1 MAKFDVLDMNGK
13 KVSTVELSDAVFGIT
28 PNEKVMH
35 AAVVNF
41 LANQRQGTQS
51 AKTRSEVRGGG
62 RKIYRQKG
70 TGNARHGDHQSPIFV
85 GGGVVFG
92 PRPCDYS
99 KKVNKSTR
107 KLALRRVLGD
117 IISGGK
123 VVTVPSFSVADG
135 KTKSFVAAVSE
146 MAEGKKILIIAAD
159 FDEMTKRAGRNVA
172 DVQLMTAA
180 EVNVEQ
186 LLDARKVVLVE
197 SALETIANRTK

>member
-1 MAKFDVLDMNGK
+1 MSATELTIEAAAAANIV
-13 KVSTVELSDAVFGIT
+13 TVGPEKGSQAV
-28 PNEKVMH
+28 H
-35 AAVVNF
+35 DLVVAYR
-41 LANQRQGTQS
+41 ANRRTGS
-51 AKTRSEVRGGG
+51 ANTKTRAEVAGNN

-92 PRPCDYS
+92 PRPRDYS

-123 VVTVPSFSVADG
+123 VVTVPSFTVEDG
-135 KTKSFVAAVSE
+135 KTKSFVAAVSAI
-146 MAEGKKILIIAAD
+146 AEGKKILVIAD
-159 FDEMTKRAGRNVA
+159 SFDEMTKRAGRNVA
-172 DVQLMTAA
+172 DVLLMSAA

-186 LLDARKVVLVE
+186 LLDARRIVIVE

>member
-1 MAKFDVLDMNGK
+1 MSANTLTIEAANAAGLV
-13 KVSTVELSDAVFGIT
+13 TVGPEKGSQAVHDLVT
-28 PNEKVMH
+28 
-35 AAVVNF
+35 AYR
-41 LANQRQGTQS
+41 ANRRTGS
-51 AKTRSEVRGGG
+51 ANTKTRGEVAGNN

-92 PRPCDYS
+92 PRPQDYS

-123 VVTVPSFSVADG
+123 VVTVPSFSIEDG

-146 MAEGKKILIIAAD
+146 IAEGKKILIIAD
-159 FDEMTKRAGRNVA
+159 SFDEMTKRAGRNVA
-172 DVQLMTAA
+172 EVLLMSAA

-186 LLDARKVVLVE
+186 LLDARKVVIVD
-197 SALETIANRTK
+197 SAMEIIANRTK

>member
-1 MAKFDVLDMNGK
+1 M
-13 KVSTVELSDAVFGIT
+13 S
-28 PNEKVMH
+28 
-35 AAVVNF
+35 
-41 LANQRQGTQS
+41 ANQMTIEAATAANIVTVGPEKGSQAVHDLVTAYRANRRTGS
-51 AKTRSEVRGGG
+51 ANTKTRGEVAGNNK
-62 RKIYRQKG
+62 KIYRQKG

-123 VVTVPSFSVADG
+123 VVTVPSFSVEDG
-135 KTKSFVAAVSE
+135 KTKSFVAAVAAI
-146 MAEGKKILIIAAD
+146 AEGKKILIIAES
-159 FDEMTKRAGRNVA
+159 FDEKTKLSGRNVA
-172 DVQLMTAA
+172 DVLLMSAA

-186 LLDARKVVLVE
+186 LLDARKVVIVE

>member
-1 MAKFDVLDMNGK
+1 MSATELTIEAANAANIV
-13 KVSTVELSDAVFGIT
+13 TVGPEKGSQAV
-28 PNEKVMH
+28 H
-35 AAVVNF
+35 DLVVAYR
-41 LANQRQGTQS
+41 ANRRTGS
-51 AKTRSEVRGGG
+51 ANTKTRAEVAGNN

-70 TGNARHGDHQSPIFV
+70 TGNARHGDRQSPIFV

-92 PRPCDYS
+92 PRPRDYS

-123 VVTVPSFSVADG
+123 VVTVPTFTVEDG
-135 KTKSFVAAVSE
+135 KTKSFVSAVSAI
-146 MAEGKKILIIAAD
+146 AEGKKVLVISD
-159 FDEMTKRAGRNVA
+159 SFDEMTKRAGRNVA
-172 DVQLMTAA
+172 DVLLMSAA

-186 LLDARKVVLVE
+186 LLDARKVVIVE

>member
-1 MAKFDVLDMNGK
+1 MNDLRDMIAYFYGLR
-13 KVSTVELSDAVFGIT
+13 VSGLYEVEGFTGSQAVHDLVT
-28 PNEKVMH
+28 
-35 AAVVNF
+35 AYR
-41 LANQRQGTQS
+41 ANRRTGS
-51 AKTRSEVRGGG
+51 ANTKTRGEVAGNN

-92 PRPCDYS
+92 PRPRDYA

-117 IISGGK
+117 IIAGGK
-123 VVTVPSFSVADG
+123 VCTVPSFSIEDG
-135 KTKSFVAAVSE
+135 KTKSFISAVAEIAT
-146 MAEGKKILIIAAD
+146 GKKVLIISEN

-172 DVQLMTAA
+172 EVLLMSAA

-186 LLDARKVVLVE
+186 LLHANKVVIVE
-197 SALETIANRTK
+197 SALTTIANRTK

>member
-1 MAKFDVLDMNGK
+1 M
-13 KVSTVELSDAVFGIT
+13 S
-28 PNEKVMH
+28 
-35 AAVVNF
+35 
-41 LANQRQGTQS
+41 ANQLTIEAATAANIVTVGPEKGSQAVHDLVTAYRANRRTGS
-51 AKTRSEVRGGG
+51 ANTKTRAEVAGNNK
-62 RKIYRQKG
+62 KIYRQKG

-123 VVTVPSFSVADG
+123 VVTVPSFSIEDG
-135 KTKSFVAAVSE
+135 KTKSFVAAVAAI
-146 MAEGKKILIIAAD
+146 AEGKKILIIAES
-159 FDEMTKRAGRNVA
+159 FDEKTKLSGRNVA
-172 DVQLMTAA
+172 DVLLMSAA

-186 LLDARKVVLVE
+186 LLDARKVVIVE
-197 SALETIANRTK
+197 SALESIANRTK

>member
-1 MAKFDVLDMNGK
+1 MSANELTIEAANAAGLV
-13 KVSTVELSDAVFGIT
+13 TVGPEKGSQAVHDLVT
-28 PNEKVMH
+28 
-35 AAVVNF
+35 AYR
-41 LANQRQGTQS
+41 ANRRTGS
-51 AKTRSEVRGGG
+51 ANTKTRGEVAGNN

-123 VVTVPSFSVADG
+123 VVTVPSFSIEDG
-135 KTKSFVAAVSE
+135 KTKSFVAAVAGI
-146 MAEGKKILIIAAD
+146 AEGKKILIISD
-159 FDEMTKRAGRNVA
+159 CFDEMTKRAGRNVA
-172 DVQLMTAA
+172 DVLLMSAA

-186 LLDARKVVLVE
+186 LLDARKVIIVE
-197 SALETIANRTK
+197 SAMETIANRTK

>member
-1 MAKFDVLDMNGK
+1 MSANTLTIEAANAAGLV
-13 KVSTVELSDAVFGIT
+13 TVGPEKGSQAVHDLVT
-28 PNEKVMH
+28 
-35 AAVVNF
+35 AYR
-41 LANQRQGTQS
+41 ANRRTGS
-51 AKTRSEVRGGG
+51 ANTKTRGEVAGNN

-117 IISGGK
+117 IITGGK
-123 VVTVPSFSVADG
+123 VVTVPSFSIEDG
-135 KTKSFVAAVSE
+135 KTKSFIAAVSE
-146 MAEGKKILIIAAD
+146 IAEGKKILIIAD
-159 FDEMTKRAGRNVA
+159 NFDEMTKRAGRNVA
-172 DVQLMTAA
+172 EVLLMSAA

-186 LLDARKVVLVE
+186 LLDARKVVIVE
-197 SALETIANRTK
+197 SAMEIIANRTK

>member
-1 MAKFDVLDMNGK
+1 MSANTLTIEAANAAGV
-13 KVSTVELSDAVFGIT
+13 VTVGPEKGSQAVHDLVT
-28 PNEKVMH
+28 
-35 AAVVNF
+35 AYR
-41 LANQRQGTQS
+41 ANRRTGS
-51 AKTRSEVRGGG
+51 ANTKTRGEVAGNN

-117 IISGGK
+117 IITGGK
-123 VVTVPSFSVADG
+123 VVTVPSFSIEDG

-146 MAEGKKILIIAAD
+146 IAEGKKILIIAD
-159 FDEMTKRAGRNVA
+159 SFDEMTKRAGRNVA
-172 DVQLMTAA
+172 EVLLMSAA

-186 LLDARKVVLVE
+186 LLDARKVVIVE
-197 SALETIANRTK
+197 SAMEIIANRTK

>member
-1 MAKFDVLDMNGK
+1 MSADILTIEAANAAGLV
-13 KVSTVELSDAVFGIT
+13 TVGPEKGSQAVHDLVT
-28 PNEKVMH
+28 
-35 AAVVNF
+35 AYR
-41 LANQRQGTQS
+41 ANRRTGS
-51 AKTRSEVRGGG
+51 ANTKTRGEVAGNN

-117 IISGGK
+117 IITGGK
-123 VVTVPSFSVADG
+123 VVTVPSFSIEDG

-146 MAEGKKILIIAAD
+146 IAEGKKILIIAD
-159 FDEMTKRAGRNVA
+159 SFDEMTKRAGRNVA
-172 DVQLMTAA
+172 EVLLMSAA

-186 LLDARKVVLVE
+186 LLDARKVVIVD
-197 SALETIANRTK
+197 SAMEIIANRTK

>member
-1 MAKFDVLDMNGK
+1 MSATELTIQAANAANIV
-13 KVSTVELSDAVFGIT
+13 TVGPEKGSQAVHDLVT
-28 PNEKVMH
+28 
-35 AAVVNF
+35 AYR
-41 LANQRQGTQS
+41 ANRRTGS
-51 AKTRSEVRGGG
+51 ANTKTRGEVAGNN

-123 VVTVPSFSVADG
+123 VVTVPSFSIEDG
-135 KTKSFVAAVSE
+135 KTKSFVAAVAAI
-146 MAEGKKILIIAAD
+146 AEGKKILIISD
-159 FDEMTKRAGRNVA
+159 SFDETTKLAGRNVQE
-172 DVQLMTAA
+172 VLLMTAA

-186 LLDARKVVLVE
+186 LLNAKKVVIVE

>member
-1 MAKFDVLDMNGK
+1 MSATEFTIEAANAANIV
-13 KVSTVELSDAVFGIT
+13 TVGAEKGSQAVHDLVT
-28 PNEKVMH
+28 
-35 AAVVNF
+35 AYR
-41 LANQRQGTQS
+41 ANRRTGS
-51 AKTRSEVRGGG
+51 ANTKTRGEVAGNN

-117 IISGGK
+117 IITGGK
-123 VVTVPSFSVADG
+123 VVTVPSFSIEDG

-146 MAEGKKILIIAAD
+146 IAEGKKILIIAD
-159 FDEMTKRAGRNVA
+159 NFDEMTKRAGRNVA
-172 DVQLMTAA
+172 EVLLMSAA

-186 LLDARKVVLVE
+186 LLDARKVVIVE
-197 SALETIANRTK
+197 SAMEIIANRTK

>member
-1 MAKFDVLDMNGK
+1 MSATEYTIEAANAAGIV
-13 KVSTVELSDAVFGIT
+13 TVGAEKGNQAVHDLIT
-28 PNEKVMH
+28 
-35 AAVVNF
+35 AYR
-41 LANQRQGTQS
+41 ANRRTGS
-51 AKTRSEVRGGG
+51 ANTKTRAEVAGNNK
-62 RKIYRQKG
+62 KIYRQKG

-92 PRPCDYS
+92 PRPHDYS

-135 KTKSFVAAVSE
+135 KTKSFVSAVAE
-146 MAEGKKILIIAAD
+146 MAEGKKILIISAD

-172 DVQLMTAA
+172 DVLLMTAA

-186 LLDARKVVLVE
+186 LLNARKVVLVE

>member
-1 MAKFDVLDMNGK
+1 MSANTLTIEAANAAGLV
-13 KVSTVELSDAVFGIT
+13 TVGPEKGSQAVHDLVT
-28 PNEKVMH
+28 
-35 AAVVNF
+35 AYR
-41 LANQRQGTQS
+41 ANRRTGS
-51 AKTRSEVRGGG
+51 ANTKTRGEVAGNN

-117 IISGGK
+117 IITGGK
-123 VVTVPSFSVADG
+123 VVTVPSFSIEDG

-146 MAEGKKILIIAAD
+146 IAEGKKILIIAD
-159 FDEMTKRAGRNVA
+159 SFDEMTKRAGRNVA
-172 DVQLMTAA
+172 EVLLMTAA

-186 LLDARKVVLVE
+186 LLDARKVVLVD
-197 SALETIANRTK
+197 SAMEIIANRTK

>member
-1 MAKFDVLDMNGK
+1 MSANTLTIEAANAAGLV
-13 KVSTVELSDAVFGIT
+13 TVGPEKGSQAVHDLVT
-28 PNEKVMH
+28 
-35 AAVVNF
+35 AYR
-41 LANQRQGTQS
+41 ANRRTGS
-51 AKTRSEVRGGG
+51 ANTKTRGEVAGNN

-92 PRPCDYS
+92 PRPQDYS

-117 IISGGK
+117 IITAGK
-123 VVTVPSFSVADG
+123 VVTVPSFSIEDG

-146 MAEGKKILIIAAD
+146 IAEGKKILIIAD
-159 FDEMTKRAGRNVA
+159 SFDEMTKRAGRNVA
-172 DVQLMTAA
+172 EVLLMSAA

-186 LLDARKVVLVE
+186 LLDARKVVLVD
-197 SALETIANRTK
+197 SAMEIIANRTK

>member
-1 MAKFDVLDMNGK
+1 MLVNVNRNVNRRIWVTTWNLYNFEKG
-13 KVSTVELSDAVFGIT
+13 SQAVHDLVT
-28 PNEKVMH
+28 
-35 AAVVNF
+35 AYR
-41 LANQRQGTQS
+41 ANRRTGS
-51 AKTRSEVRGGG
+51 ANTKTRGEVAGNN

-117 IISGGK
+117 IITGGK
-123 VVTVPSFSVADG
+123 VVTVPSFSIEDG

-146 MAEGKKILIIAAD
+146 IAEGKKILIIAD
-159 FDEMTKRAGRNVA
+159 SFDEMTKRAGRNVA
-172 DVQLMTAA
+172 EVLLMTAA

-186 LLDARKVVLVE
+186 LLDARKVVLVD
-197 SALETIANRTK
+197 SAMEIIANRTK

>member
-1 MAKFDVLDMNGK
+1 MSATEMTIEAATAANIV
-13 KVSTVELSDAVFGIT
+13 TVGPEKGSQAVHDLVT
-28 PNEKVMH
+28 
-35 AAVVNF
+35 AYR
-41 LANQRQGTQS
+41 ANRRTGS
-51 AKTRSEVRGGG
+51 ANTKTRGEVAGNN

-117 IISGGK
+117 IITAGK
-123 VVTVPSFSVADG
+123 VVTVPSFSIEDG

-146 MAEGKKILIIAAD
+146 IAEGKKILIIAD
-159 FDEMTKRAGRNVA
+159 SFDEMTKRAGRNVA
-172 DVQLMTAA
+172 EVLLMSAA

-186 LLDARKVVLVE
+186 LLDARKVVLVD
-197 SALETIANRTK
+197 SAMEIIANRTK

>member
-1 MAKFDVLDMNGK
+1 M
-13 KVSTVELSDAVFGIT
+13 S
-28 PNEKVMH
+28 
-35 AAVVNF
+35 
-41 LANQRQGTQS
+41 ANQMTIEAATAANIVTVGPEKGSQAVHDLVTAYRANRRTGS
-51 AKTRSEVRGGG
+51 ANTKTRAEVAGNNK
-62 RKIYRQKG
+62 KIYRQKG

-123 VVTVPSFSVADG
+123 VVTVPSFSIEDG
-135 KTKSFVAAVSE
+135 KTKSFVAAVAAI
-146 MAEGKKILIIAAD
+146 AEGKKILIIAES
-159 FDEMTKRAGRNVA
+159 FDEKTKLSGRNVA
-172 DVQLMTAA
+172 DVLLMSAA

-186 LLDARKVVLVE
+186 LLDARKVVIVE

>member
-1 MAKFDVLDMNGK
+1 MSATTLTIEAANAAGLV
-13 KVSTVELSDAVFGIT
+13 TVGPEKGSQAVHDLVT
-28 PNEKVMH
+28 
-35 AAVVNF
+35 AYR
-41 LANQRQGTQS
+41 ANRRTGS
-51 AKTRSEVRGGG
+51 ANTKTRGEVAGNN

-92 PRPCDYS
+92 PRPHDYS

-117 IISGGK
+117 IITGGK
-123 VVTVPSFSVADG
+123 VVTVPSFSIEDG

-146 MAEGKKILIIAAD
+146 IAEGKKILIIAD
-159 FDEMTKRAGRNVA
+159 NFDEMTKRAGRNVA
-172 DVQLMTAA
+172 EVLLMSAA

-186 LLDARKVVLVE
+186 LLDARKVVIVD
-197 SALETIANRTK
+197 SAMEIIANRTK

>member
-1 MAKFDVLDMNGK
+1 MSATEYTIEAANAAGIV
-13 KVSTVELSDAVFGIT
+13 TVGAEKGNQAVHDLIT
-28 PNEKVMH
+28 
-35 AAVVNF
+35 AYR
-41 LANQRQGTQS
+41 ANRRTGS
-51 AKTRSEVRGGG
+51 ANTKTRAEVAGNNK
-62 RKIYRQKG
+62 KIYRQKG

-92 PRPCDYS
+92 PRPHDYS

-123 VVTVPSFSVADG
+123 VVIVPSFSVADG
-135 KTKSFVAAVSE
+135 KTKSFVSAVAE
-146 MAEGKKILIIAAD
+146 MAEGKKILIISAE

-172 DVQLMTAA
+172 DVLLMTAA

-186 LLDARKVVLVE
+186 LLNARKVVLVE

>member
-1 MAKFDVLDMNGK
+1 MSANTLTIEAANAAGLV
-13 KVSTVELSDAVFGIT
+13 TVGPEKGSQAVHDLVT
-28 PNEKVMH
+28 
-35 AAVVNF
+35 AYR
-41 LANQRQGTQS
+41 ANRRTGS
-51 AKTRSEVRGGG
+51 ANTKTRGEVAGNN

-117 IISGGK
+117 IITAGK
-123 VVTVPSFSVADG
+123 VVTVPSFSIEDG

-146 MAEGKKILIIAAD
+146 IAEGKKILIIAD
-159 FDEMTKRAGRNVA
+159 SFDEMTKRAGRNVA
-172 DVQLMTAA
+172 EVLLMSAA

-186 LLDARKVVLVE
+186 LLDARKVVLVD
-197 SALETIANRTK
+197 SAMEIIANRTK

>member
-1 MAKFDVLDMNGK
+1 MSATELTIEAAAAANIV
-13 KVSTVELSDAVFGIT
+13 TVGPEKGSQAV
-28 PNEKVMH
+28 H
-35 AAVVNF
+35 DLVVAYR
-41 LANQRQGTQS
+41 ANRRTGS
-51 AKTRSEVRGGG
+51 ANTKTRAEVAGNN

-92 PRPCDYS
+92 PRPRDYS

-123 VVTVPSFSVADG
+123 VVTVPSFSVEDG
-135 KTKSFVAAVSE
+135 KTKSFVSAVSAI
-146 MAEGKKILIIAAD
+146 AEGKKVLVIAD
-159 FDEMTKRAGRNVA
+159 SFDDMTKRAGRNVA
-172 DVQLMTAA
+172 DVLLMSAA

-186 LLDARKVVLVE
+186 LLDARKVVIVE

>member
-1 MAKFDVLDMNGK
+1 MSATELTIQAANAANIV
-13 KVSTVELSDAVFGIT
+13 TVGPEKGSQAVHDLVT
-28 PNEKVMH
+28 
-35 AAVVNF
+35 AYR
-41 LANQRQGTQS
+41 ANRRTGS
-51 AKTRSEVRGGG
+51 ANTKTRGEVAGNN

-92 PRPCDYS
+92 PRPCDYT

-123 VVTVPSFSVADG
+123 VVTVPSFSIEDG
-135 KTKSFVAAVSE
+135 KTKSFVAAVATI
-146 MAEGKKILIIAAD
+146 AEGKKILIISD
-159 FDEMTKRAGRNVA
+159 SFDESTKLAGRNVQE
-172 DVQLMTAA
+172 VLLMSAA

-186 LLDARKVVLVE
+186 LLNANKVVIVE

>member
-1 MAKFDVLDMNGK
+1 MSATELTIQAANAANIV
-13 KVSTVELSDAVFGIT
+13 TVGPEKGSQAVHDLVT
-28 PNEKVMH
+28 
-35 AAVVNF
+35 AYR
-41 LANQRQGTQS
+41 ANRRTGS
-51 AKTRSEVRGGG
+51 ANTKTRGEVAGNNC
-62 RKIYRQKG
+62 KIYRQKG

-123 VVTVPSFSVADG
+123 VVTVPSFSIEDG
-135 KTKSFVAAVSE
+135 KTKSFVAAVAAI
-146 MAEGKKILIIAAD
+146 AEGKKILIISD
-159 FDEMTKRAGRNVA
+159 SFDETTKLAGRNVQE
-172 DVQLMTAA
+172 VLLMTAA

-186 LLDARKVVLVE
+186 LLNAKKVVIVE

>member
-1 MAKFDVLDMNGK
+1 M
-13 KVSTVELSDAVFGIT
+13 S
-28 PNEKVMH
+28 
-35 AAVVNF
+35 
-41 LANQRQGTQS
+41 ANQLTIEAANAANIVTVGPEKGSQAVHDLVTAYRANRRTGS
-51 AKTRSEVRGGG
+51 ANTKTRAEVAGNNK
-62 RKIYRQKG
+62 KIYRQKG

-123 VVTVPSFSVADG
+123 VVTVPSFSVEDG
-135 KTKSFVAAVSE
+135 KTKSFVAAVAGI
-146 MAEGKKILIIAAD
+146 AEGNKILIIAES
-159 FDEMTKRAGRNVA
+159 FDDKTKLAGRNVA
-172 DVQLMTAA
+172 DVQLMSAA

-186 LLDARKVVLVE
+186 LLDARKVVIVE

>member
-1 MAKFDVLDMNGK
+1 MSATEFTIEAANAANIV
-13 KVSTVELSDAVFGIT
+13 TVGPEKGSQAVHDLVT
-28 PNEKVMH
+28 
-35 AAVVNF
+35 AYR
-41 LANQRQGTQS
+41 ANRRTGS
-51 AKTRSEVRGGG
+51 ANTKTRGEVAGNN
-62 RKIYRQKG
+62 RKMYRQKG

-123 VVTVPSFSVADG
+123 VVTVPTFSIEDG
-135 KTKSFVAAVSE
+135 KTKSFVSCVASI
-146 MAEGKKILIIAAD
+146 AEGSKILIVAKC

-172 DVQLMTAA
+172 DVTLMSAD

-186 LLDARKVVLVE
+186 LLGARKVVLVE
-197 SALETIANRTK
+197 SALETLANRTK